1 MSSDGSSLPPVTPEF
16 VYIVK
21 IGDYQHVL
29 RPADLKSSD
38 NLSLARHAVANIDMA
53 RNLLTERG
61 PFLVSEKQQKMDE
74 LICDAEEAINR
85 VIKLLQPARVEQ
97 VSDESIRIN
106 TKTAWALQ
114 DEPRSSATFGR
125 LQSTHDKL
133 KTVLHDLENIE
144 ATARLE
150 DCEVRA
156 STIIS
161 RPTSSRSQQR
171 QPASP
176 PEEPMLQPQ
185 NTDNLVAWKRSRRR
199 QSRQTL
205 SSESS
210 SISGVASNDHP
221 SASLRSAVSSPGDT
235 LAGLVGGST
244 RQVQEQ
250 ASNISSLLRQI
261 EPSDN
266 ASDVSIGRLSV
277 IHELD
282 GASTITTVPERRTS
296 ETTNS
301 IASLTGFSSSPKK
314 GGYPSS
320 NVESSF
326 DTQEGTRLTAVHNP
340 VPMPSSPGC
349 QQANSMSKSQPM
361 KDMKRETFANYR
373 ERNKRERVFRQEP
386 QAESLDSTLSAPT
399 RMSASSQL
407 ESAAAPEGVLAR
419 QSNVPAMAAHQ
430 DETLVVDKK
439 QQLSATPVTKN
450 TAALAQGRESAQT
463 VGELSQHNMAIESK
477 TEPPVTR
484 KQASQMTKPSTTLS
498 SLKTVTGSAAAAAVK
513 LPDAGAQKPHNLRN
527 IISAETE
534 GIPSSS
540 HVHQPPQS
548 SIPDT
553 VNHDK
558 ELYQHRQSQPS
569 AKTHAIFLIDPE
581 LTRLPSLLRAGHGAR
596 SKIPP
601 PYPISETDSN
611 LSGEDQVSEL
621 PKLRQVQSAIE
632 RPITA
637 PPVPRPTARATHSPL
652 QVIHTSDDHIHQRS
666 FSDPVVPR
674 INVTRAPTIPRKPLP
689 YRNNMLLSGPPPEFC
704 RAESNERVAV
714 RPQSEFIPSASVSQ
728 HGTSDPPSPLQSDN
742 GQNLALPMPSSTSIH
757 SLSVL
762 ERSSLEFSRRSSV
775 SVEAQ
780 PQLQPS
786 YGAVPRSPIPNPLA
800 MHPTANNSPQA
811 PAYHAQSAMIHPS
824 QQEWTAWQ
832 PDYRSPAFQQ
842 SRHFIDPSHN
852 VHLGPSE
859 QPPPPPISRSRNS
872 DQMGGVR
879 HAPARSQ
886 TEPVEHHLLEQPP
899 AQARRASEQDQ
910 VPSINTI
917 IHSGELLQP
926 HQATNSLHDP
936 PYVGRAQLIYIK
948 QQPGPDYSPGLQPPL
963 DRSSITRTAPPAGTE
978 HNGKRLSVPDI
989 GRGASLNHIAGR
1001 QSMNDRDLFGRQVWQ
1016 ADHHSRL
1023 LSDHRHRH
1031 QHQHQQFCGYSYYEP
1046 QYDFVDHQRRPR
1058 PRPPLEPQ
1066 AQPRVQPLQSYDEPQ
1081 RHGCQCN
1088 EQTQC
1093 HWQHQANKLS
1103 SPPEEAKHVGVVPTQ
1118 EDQVAPV
1125 VKPSAEIP
1133 LYPTQSQHHSEPE
1146 PVGLKQV
1153 TKKKSSWLAH
1163 QANRSRLIKGRH

>member
-1 MSSDGSSLPPVTPEF
+1 MSSDGSSLPPVTPDF

-29 RPADLKSSD
+29 RPADLKSSN
-38 NLSLARHAVANIDMA
+38 NLILARYAVANIDMA

-133 KTVLHDLENIE
+133 KTVLHDLEYIE

-150 DCEVRA
+150 DCEARA

-161 RPTSSRSQQR
+161 RPTSSQSQQR
-171 QPASP
+171 QPSSP
-176 PEEPMLQPQ
+176 PAEPVLQPQ

-210 SISGVASNDHP
+210 SISGVASDDHP
-221 SASLRSAVSSPGDT
+221 SAGLRSAVSSPGNT

-244 RQVQEQ
+244 RQLQDQ
-250 ASNISSLLRQI
+250 ASNIESLLRQT
-261 EPSDN
+261 ELSDD

-282 GASTITTVPERRTS
+282 GASTITTVPERCTLDTISR
-296 ETTNS
+296 
-301 IASLTGFSSSPKK
+301 IAGLTGSSRSPKM
-314 GGYPSS
+314 GGYVST

-326 DTQEGTRLTAVHNP
+326 DTQKGTRLTAVHSP
-340 VPMPSSPGC
+340 VPMPSSSGC
-349 QQANSMSKSQPM
+349 QQANSMSKPQPI
-361 KDMKRETFANYR
+361 KGMKRETFANYR
-373 ERNKRERVFRQEP
+373 ERDKRERVSRQEP
-386 QAESLDSTLSAPT
+386 QAESLESTSSAPT
-399 RMSASSQL
+399 RMSTSPQL
-407 ESAAAPEGVLAR
+407 ESAAAPESALPR
-419 QSNVPAMAAHQ
+419 QSNVPAMATHQ
-430 DETLVVDKK
+430 NKTPVVDKE
-439 QQLSATPVTKN
+439 QHFSATPLATN
-450 TAALAQGRESAQT
+450 AAALAQGRESAQT
-463 VGELSQHNMAIESK
+463 VGELSQHNVAVVSK
-477 TEPPVTR
+477 TEPPATR
-484 KQASQMTKPSTTLS
+484 KQASQVTKLSTSLS

-513 LPDAGAQKPHNLRN
+513 LPDAGAQKPQHLRN
-527 IISAETE
+527 TISAESE
-534 GIPSSS
+534 AVPSSS
-540 HVHQPPQS
+540 QAHQPPQS

-569 AKTHAIFLIDPE
+569 AKTHEIFRIDPE

-601 PYPISETDSN
+601 PYPISETDSD
-611 LSGEDQVSEL
+611 LSGEDQVFEL

-652 QVIHTSDDHIHQRS
+652 QVIHPMDDHIHQRS

-689 YRNNMLLSGPPPEFC
+689 YRNGASLSGPSPEFC
-704 RAESNERVAV
+704 RAEGNERVAV
-714 RPQSEFIPSASVSQ
+714 RPQSESIASVSVSQ
-728 HGTSDPPSPLQSDN
+728 HGTSGPPSPLQSDN
-742 GQNLALPMPSSTSIH
+742 GQNLALPMPSSASIH

-762 ERSSLEFSRRSSV
+762 ERSSLESSRRSSV

-786 YGAVPRSPIPNPLA
+786 YGAVQRSPIPNPLA
-800 MHPTANNSPQA
+800 MHPTANSSPQA
-811 PAYHAQSAMIHPS
+811 PAYQAQSAMIYPS

-832 PDYRSPAFQQ
+832 PDYRSPAFQK
-842 SRHFIDPSHN
+842 SRHFIDPGHN
-852 VHLGPSE
+852 MHLGPSE
-859 QPPPPPISRSRNS
+859 QPPPPPISRFRDS
-872 DQMGGVR
+872 DQMGDVR

-886 TEPVEHHLLEQPP
+886 TEPIEHHPLEQPP
-899 AQARRASEQDQ
+899 ARARRASEQDQ
-910 VPSINTI
+910 VPSINNI

-926 HQATNSLHDP
+926 HQATNPLHDP
-936 PYVGRAQLIYIK
+936 PYLGRAQLVYIK
-948 QQPGPDYSPGLQPPL
+948 QQPGPNYGAGSQPPS
-963 DRSSITRTAPPAGTE
+963 DQSSITRTAPPMGTE

-989 GRGASLNHIAGR
+989 GRGANFNHTAGR

-1016 ADHHSRL
+1016 ADHHPRQS
-1023 LSDHRHRH
+1023 SDHRH
-1031 QHQHQQFCGYSYYEP
+1031 QHQHQQLSGHSYYEP
-1046 QYDFVDHQRRPR
+1046 QHDFNDQQRRRR

-1066 AQPRVQPLQSYDEPQ
+1066 VQPRSQPLQSYDEPQ
-1081 RHGCQCN
+1081 RHGYQCD
-1088 EQTQC
+1088 EQTQR
-1093 HWQHQANKLS
+1093 HSQHQANKASL
-1103 SPPEEAKHVGVVPTQ
+1103 PPEEAKHVGVVPTQ
-1118 EDQVAPV
+1118 EGQVAPL
-1125 VKPSAEIP
+1125 VKASAEIP
-1133 LYPTQSQHHSEPE
+1133 LYPTQSQHYSEPE
-1146 PVGLKQV
+1146 PIGLKQV